1 MRKLGAVLW
10 GGIDW
15 LARLVI
21 SLIGKLS
28 PKLGEK
34 CLALWNNTEL
44 VSYLFAGVA
53 TTLVNY
59 FVYWFATRVL
69 GLSTM
74 PGTWFAWFVAVLFGY
89 WVNKTFVFRTHCES
103 LAALAR
109 EALSFFSMRL
119 ASLGVETVLM
129 WLTVEVLH
137 WPDLVMKLIINIVVI
152 ILNYVFSKLFIF
164 RKPAGAGADEYAED
178 R

>member
-1 MRKLGAVLW
+1 MKKLGTILW
-10 GGIDW
+10 GGIDR

-21 SLIGKLS
+21 ALIGKIS

-69 GLSTM
+69 GFSTM
-74 PGTWFAWFVAVLFGY
+74 PGTWFAWFVAVVFGY
-89 WVNKTFVFRTHCES
+89 WVNKTFVFRTHCDS
-103 LAALAR
+103 MAALFR
-109 EALSFFSMRL
+109 EAVSFFSMRL

-129 WLTVEVLH
+129 WLTVEVLRL
-137 WPDLVMKLIINIVVI
+137 PDLVMKLVINIVVI
-152 ILNYVFSKLFIF
+152 ILNYVFSKLFVF
-164 RKPAGAGADEYAED
+164 KKKNGEAA
-178 R
+178 

>member
-1 MRKLGAVLW
+1 MKKLGTVLW
-10 GGIDW
+10 AGVDR

-44 VSYLFAGVA
+44 VRYLFAGVA

-59 FVYWFATRVL
+59 FVYWFATRVF
-69 GLSTM
+69 GLTTM
-74 PGTWFAWFVAVLFGY
+74 PGTWTAWFVAVVFGY
-89 WVNKTFVFRTHCES
+89 WVNKTFVFHTRCES
-103 LAALAR
+103 MAALAK

-119 ASLGVETVLM
+119 ASLGVETALM
-129 WLTVEVLH
+129 WLTVEVLR
-137 WPDLVMKLIINIVVI
+137 WPDLVMKLVINIVVI

-164 RKPAGAGADEYAED
+164 RKPAGAGADEGAKNA
-178 R
+178 